1 MIQWSLQF
9 LCIQKYVDQFFPRAL
24 YLPAL
29 HNINSLLW
37 SLFRMRY
44 PTGDFS
50 LMYRLLSV
58 ELKLSFMYLSLNE
71 VGAHKILIR
80 D

>member
-1 MIQWSLQF
+1 MIQWSLQV

-29 HNINSLLW
+29 RNINSLLW
-37 SLFRMRY
+37 SLFRMRN
-44 PTGDFS
+44 PTADFS
-50 LMYRLLSV
+50 LMYPLLSV